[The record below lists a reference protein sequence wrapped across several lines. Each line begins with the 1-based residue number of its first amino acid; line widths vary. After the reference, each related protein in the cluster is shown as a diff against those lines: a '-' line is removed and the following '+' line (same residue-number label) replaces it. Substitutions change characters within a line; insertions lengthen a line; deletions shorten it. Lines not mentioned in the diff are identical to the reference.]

1 MRFDAKCPKC
11 RTTVRFGTRA
21 VHIYRGYF
29 HLECWA
35 SYRKHR
41 EAVRGRA

>member
-21 VHIYRGYF
+21 MRIYGGHW
-29 HLECWA
+29 HLDCYA
-35 SYRKHR
+35 QYRKHR